1 MRGYTYLLLLFLVA
15 ISGAA
20 LAGVA
25 QVWHTYAQ
33 REKESELM
41 FVGRQFQLAIESY
54 YRASPGSPQF
64 PQSLDDLLKDQR
76 FPGVRRHL
84 RKIFV
89 DPMTGKA
96 EWGIQRQEGIGI
108 FGVHSLSEGVPIKQT
123 NFEAK
128 FAQLDGAKTY
138 RNWIFAF
145 NPLMQDQPAT
155 LAAAGAGTVPT
166 ASAPSVI
173 TAVAPVAPESPAE
186 IEQKEKSRDR
196 MCSIQLRSDSDTCQI
211 AQRANGPQMM
221 SRCTASAARRN
232 RGCLDGTA
240 DAASPL
246 ETSAY

>member
-1 MRGYTYLLLLFLVA
+1 MQGFTYLLLLFLVA
-15 ISGAA
+15 VSGAA

-33 REKESELM
+33 REKESQLM

-96 EWGIQRQEGIGI
+96 EWGIQRQEGLAI

-138 RNWIFAF
+138 QNWIFAF
-145 NPLMQDQPAT
+145 NPLMQDQPPAV
-155 LAAAGAGTVPT
+155 AAAGTGGMST
-166 ASAPSVI
+166 APAPVII
-173 TAVAPVAPESPAE
+173 TAVAPVAASPAE

-211 AQRANGPQMM
+211 AQRQNGPQMM